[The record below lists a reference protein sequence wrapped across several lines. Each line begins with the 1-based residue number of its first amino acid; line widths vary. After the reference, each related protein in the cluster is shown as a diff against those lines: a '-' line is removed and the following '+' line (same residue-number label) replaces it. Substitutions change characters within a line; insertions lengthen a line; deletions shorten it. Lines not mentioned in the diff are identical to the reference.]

1 MDYRTAIYYLA
12 LLLIAG
18 AVAELYVRMNRIGAK
33 VEKVRG
39 VVVSRTRRLGPPF
52 VLLLVAII
60 VAVMTIP
67 L

>member
-1 MDYRTAIYYLA
+1 MDYRTAIFYLA
-12 LLLIAG
+12 LLLIVG
-18 AVAELYVRMNRIGAK
+18 AVAELYVRINRIGAN

-39 VVVSRTRRLGPPF
+39 VVVSKKRRLGPPF

-60 VAVMTIP
+60 VAAMTIP